1 MMKTSSF
8 LRELFL
14 FGGLLGAQYEA
25 IAQKWEHGISL
36 GGSNYHGDLAKNIV
50 LKETHPAFGL
60 FSRYNFN
67 EYWSLKSGLNYGK
80 ISGSDANF
88 KEYKLRNLNFQSH
101 LWELNS
107 VFEFNYLPFGTNPR
121 TSSLSSYAFFGLS
134 LYRFNPQAL
143 FKEEWHDLRPLR
155 TEEQTNNQTYNLV
168 QLAVPFGGGIKYSIT
183 KNWVFGFELG
193 WRKLFTDYLDDVST
207 VYPDRAEQI
216 KAHGS
221 LSADLSDR
229 SWEVEGVGEPLASEG
244 NWRGDPNFKDWYIFS
259 MISFSYRITPI
270 TCWPKYSR
278 F

>member
-1 MMKTSSF
+1 MMKASSLTWVF
-8 LRELFL
+8 FICAI
-14 FGGLLGAQYEA
+14 LGSSSQIAL
-25 IAQKWEHGISL
+25 AQKWEHGVAI
-36 GGSNYHGDLAKNIV
+36 GGSNYHGDLAKNVV
-50 LKETHPAFGL
+50 LKETHPAFGI

-67 EYWSLKSGLNYGK
+67 EYWSLKSGINYGK

-88 KEYKLRNLNFQSH
+88 KEYTLRNLNFQSH

-121 TSSLSSYAFFGLS
+121 TSSVSSYAFLGLS
-134 LYRFNPQAL
+134 LFRFNPQAN
-143 FKEEWHDLRPLR
+143 FKDEWFDLKPLR
-155 TEEQTNNQTYNLV
+155 TEGQTNKQTYNLV

-207 VYPDRAEQI
+207 TYPDRAEQI
-216 KAHGS
+216 KNYGS

-229 SWEVEGVGEPLASEG
+229 SWEVEGVGEPLATEG
-244 NWRGDPNFKDWYIFS
+244 NFRGDPNFKDWYIFS
-259 MISFSYRITPI
+259 MISFSYRLTPI
-270 TCWPKYSR
+270 TCWPKYTR